1 LVEQL
6 ETRLQSVKNEED
18 YFRKTGRP
26 IDMPKGA
33 AFFRN
38 DRGVGGLRHAFPRL
52 LIAFNV
58 LLLP

>member
-33 AFFRN
+33 AFFETIGAWEDYATPSR
-38 DRGVGGLRHAFPRL
+38 AC
-52 LIAFNV
+52 
-58 LLLP
+58 